1 MEDPTRGTR
10 MVDLG
15 THQLRA
21 RVSGAGER
29 TFALVHGL
37 ADTLEIWDDL
47 APLLEP
53 LGRVIRFDQR
63 AHGDSSAPAGPSSRD
78 DLAADLLALL
88 DRLGAP
94 RAVLVGHSL
103 GGVAAICAALAAPER
118 VAGLVLIGTASQCNQ
133 GTARWYRDIV
143 RAGEVNALEGLAKA
157 IYGPMSTR
165 RVRGDAPGLVEVVRS
180 LVSLHEEPL
189 TPRLGEIACPTLVL
203 VGGADPMGT
212 APSVIVQRG
221 IPGARLEVLD
231 GKGHWLQ
238 NEAPAEVAT
247 AIESWSKAIA

>member
-1 MEDPTRGTR
+1 MSDGASRTE

-15 THQLRA
+15 THRL
-21 RVSGAGER
+21 RVSVSGSGEPS
-29 TFALVHGL
+29 FALVHGL
-37 ADTLEIWDDL
+37 ADTLEVWDEL
-47 APLLEP
+47 APRLER

-63 AHGDSSAPAGPSSRD
+63 AHGGSTAPEGACSRE
-78 DLAADLLALL
+78 DLAADLLALVERL
-88 DRLGAP
+88 DAP

-103 GGVAAICAALAAPER
+103 GGVAAICAALAAPAR

-133 GTARWYRDIV
+133 GTARWYRDVV

-165 RVRGDAPGLVEVVRS
+165 RVEGEAAGLVEVVRS
-180 LVSLHEEPL
+180 LVSLHDDPL

-212 APSVIVQRG
+212 APAVIVQRA
-221 IPGARLEVLD
+221 IPGARLEVLSE
-231 GKGHWLQ
+231 KGHWLQ
-238 NEAPAEVAT
+238 KEAPAEVAS
-247 AIESWSKAIA
+247 AIESWWKAVA